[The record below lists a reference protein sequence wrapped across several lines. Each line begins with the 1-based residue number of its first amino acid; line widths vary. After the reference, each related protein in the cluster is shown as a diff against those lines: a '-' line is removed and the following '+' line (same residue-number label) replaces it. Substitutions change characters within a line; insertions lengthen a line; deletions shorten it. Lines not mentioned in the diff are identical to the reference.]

1 MEISIK
7 KLYIIVFFTG
17 AIVMILELIGSRIL
31 APKLGTSI
39 FVWTS
44 LIGIILGAMS
54 LGYYLG
60 GKLADKDPKMK
71 TLSNIIFISGIFVF
85 LIVILKN
92 IVLETGVAFG
102 LRFGSIYSSIIL
114 FAIPGILL
122 GSVSPYAVRLAMEK
136 VEKSGKTVGNLYA
149 VSTFG
154 SIVGTFFSGF
164 YLIPNF
170 GSTNILYGLSLS
182 LFLLSIF
189 GFWEGA
195 RVKQVIAITLVLFG
209 CSSVINAYEN
219 KKFLVDEDSAY
230 SHIRVYDLNDF
241 EGKPIRVM
249 SVENFFD
256 SGMYLD
262 SDELVFAYSKYFR
275 LDDVFNKNI
284 KKAVV
289 FGGAAYSTPKDY
301 LLRKKDGIVDVVEI
315 DPKTTEVAE
324 KYFRLNTDDERLRI
338 FHEDARMFLNRTS
351 KTNEKYDVVYND
363 AFNASCTM
371 PFHMTT
377 REAVSQVYD
386 ILNDDG
392 VYILNMVSG
401 VTGGSSDFFRSEY
414 KTINER
420 FAQVYVFPI
429 RSVDLENSDKA
440 QNIVLVATKKRVN
453 IEQILKD
460 NENGPIAELLAHMW
474 KYEIKTDDLPILTDD
489 YAPVNFYTSKFCES

>member
-60 GKLADKDPKMK
+60 GKLADRDPKMK

-85 LIVILKN
+85 LIVILKSY
-92 IVLETGVAFG
+92 VLETSVAFG
-102 LRFGSIYSSIIL
+102 LRFGSIYSAIIL
-114 FAIPGILL
+114 FAIPSILL

-136 VEKSGKTVGNLYA
+136 VEKSGNTVGNLYA

-164 YLIPNF
+164 YLIPSF

-182 LFLLSIF
+182 LFMLSIF

-195 RVKQVIAITLVLFG
+195 RIKQTIAIAFVLFG
-209 CSSVINAYEN
+209 CSSIINADQN
-219 KKFLVDEDSAY
+219 KNFLVDEDSAY
-230 SHIRVYDLNDF
+230 NHIRVYDLNNF

-262 SDELVFAYSKYFR
+262 SDDLVFGYSKYFR
-275 LDDVFNKNI
+275 LDDAFNKNI

-301 LLRKKDGIVDVVEI
+301 LLRKKGGTVDVVEI
-315 DPKTTEVAE
+315 DPKTTEVAQ

-351 KTNEKYDVVYND
+351 KANEKYDVVYND

-371 PFHMTT
+371 PFHITT
-377 REAVSQVYD
+377 REAVSKVYD
-386 ILNDDG
+386 ILNEDG
-392 VYILNMVSG
+392 IYVLNMVSG
-401 VTGGSSDFFRSEY
+401 VTGDKADFFRAEY
-414 KTINER
+414 KTIMER
-420 FAQVYVFPI
+420 FAEVYVFPI
-429 RSVDLENSDKA
+429 RSVDLETSDNA
-440 QNIVLVATKKRVN
+440 QNIVLIATKKKQDMN
-453 IEQILKD
+453 QILKD
-460 NENGPIAELLAHMW
+460 NEGGSIVELLSHMW
-474 KYEIKTDDLPILTDD
+474 KYKVETDDLPILTDD
-489 YAPVNFYTSKFCES
+489 YAPVNSYTSKFCES

>member
-7 KLYIIVFFTG
+7 KLYLIVFFTG
-17 AIVMILELIGSRIL
+17 AIVMVLELIGSRIL

-71 TLSNIIFISGIFVF
+71 TLSIIIFISGIFVF
-85 LIVILKN
+85 LIVILKSY
-92 IVLETGVAFG
+92 VLETSVVFG
-102 LRFGSIYSSIIL
+102 LRLGSIYSSIIL
-114 FAIPGILL
+114 FAVPGILL
-122 GSVSPYAVRLAMEK
+122 GSVSPYAVRLSMEN

-149 VSTFG
+149 ISTFG

-164 YLIPNF
+164 YLIPSF

-195 RVKQVIAITLVLFG
+195 RIKQTIAIAFVLFG
-209 CSSVINAYEN
+209 CSSIINANEN
-219 KKFLVDEDSAY
+219 KQFLVDEDSAY
-230 SHIRVYDLNDF
+230 NHIRVYDIKND
-241 EGKPIRVM
+241 EGKALRVM

-256 SGMYLD
+256 SGMFLD

-301 LLRKKDGIVDVVEI
+301 LMRKKDGSVDVVEI
-315 DPKTTEVAE
+315 DPKTTEIAE
-324 KYFRLNTDDERLRI
+324 KYFRLDTNDERLRI
-338 FHEDARMFLNRTS
+338 FHEDARMFLNRTGQS
-351 KTNEKYDVVYND
+351 TEKYDVVYND
-363 AFNASCTM
+363 AFNSSCTM

-377 REAVSQVYD
+377 REAVAGVYD

-392 VYILNMVSG
+392 IYILNIVSG
-401 VTGGSSDFFRSEY
+401 VTGENSDFFRAEY
-414 KTINER
+414 KTINEK
-420 FAQVYVFPI
+420 FAQVYAFPI
-429 RSVDLENSDKA
+429 RAVDLENSGNA
-440 QNIVLVATKKRVN
+440 QNIVLVATKKKVDMDK
-453 IEQILKD
+453 IIGD
-460 NENGPIAELLAHMW
+460 NQNGPVAELLSHMW
-474 KYEIKTDDLPILTDD
+474 KYKIETDDLPILTDD